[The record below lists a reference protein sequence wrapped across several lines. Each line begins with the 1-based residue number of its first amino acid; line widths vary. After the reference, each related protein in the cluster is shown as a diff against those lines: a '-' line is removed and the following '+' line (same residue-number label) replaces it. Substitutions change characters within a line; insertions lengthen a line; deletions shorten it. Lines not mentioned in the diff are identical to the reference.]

1 MTGAQTDWIHR
12 HAEAIAARAPRE
24 LEALVAVSTPSGDAH
39 AAEEAAAI
47 AAALA
52 PDEAE
57 IERVPCSSPDHAPD
71 LLVRVPGTGTK
82 RVLLLGH
89 LDTVVAHRDHR
100 PLRREDDRLVGSGT
114 IDMKGGD
121 VLALGV
127 LRALAQRREDFAE
140 AALLLVH
147 DEEWRI
153 GGFVH
158 VPRFEG
164 FDACLCFEGG
174 QHADDGNDAVIVKRK
189 AAATVQVTATGRS
202 SHSGSAPDRGI
213 NALLALAD
221 TARQVAGCHDPHG
234 ADHLTVVPTVI
245 RSGDAFNVVP
255 DRGELIFDV
264 RADMLGA
271 FERVV
276 AAVPDEVGG
285 ARLQATLMREWP
297 GMDSGEATAG
307 LLERAGRAIGR
318 PIVPAARGGASDA
331 SHIAPSIPF
340 TVDGLGPLGGGAHA
354 PHEFVLASGFRPR
367 AEVALALVDAVLFE

>member
-1 MTGAQTDWIHR
+1 MTEDWIHR
-12 HAEAIAARAPRE
+12 HADAIAARAPRE

-39 AAEEAAAI
+39 AAEEAAAV

-52 PDEAE
+52 PDEADV
-57 IERVPCSSPDHAPD
+57 ERVPCSSADHAPD
-71 LLVRVPGTGTK
+71 LLVRLHGAGTK

-89 LDTVVAHRDHR
+89 LDTVISHQDHR
-100 PLRREDDRLVGSGT
+100 PLRREEDRLVGSGT

-127 LRALAQRREDFAE
+127 LRALAHRREDFAE

-153 GGFVH
+153 GGFAH

-174 QHADDGNDAVIVKRK
+174 QHADGGEDAVIVKRK
-189 AAATVQVTATGRS
+189 AAATVQVVATGRS
-202 SHSGSAPDRGI
+202 AHSGSAPDRGI

-221 TARQVAGCHDPHG
+221 TARQVAQCHDPNG
-234 ADHLTVVPTVI
+234 PDHLTVVPTVM

-264 RADMLGA
+264 RADMLEA
-271 FERVV
+271 FDRVV
-276 AAVPDEVGG
+276 AAVPEAIDG
-285 ARLQATLMREWP
+285 ARLEATLMREWP
-297 GMDSGEATAG
+297 GMDSREATAG
-307 LLERAGRAIGR
+307 LLERAAAAIGR
-318 PIVPAARGGASDA
+318 PIVAAARGGASDA
-331 SHIAPSIPF
+331 SHFAPSIPF

-354 PHEFVLASGFRPR
+354 PHEFVLASGFKPR
-367 AEVALALVDAVLFE
+367 AEVALALVDAALSG